1 MDTNP
6 QWQPPAG
13 APLPP
18 PPPSGR
24 ARSPWLPAAI
34 IGSAIVIAAG
44 LVAGALILKDDRGDS
59 VPDGGTTTCQAWA
72 ETRLTLRAIPAL
84 PNGWTWDT
92 PNIDNLIK
100 VQNAPVEIALDLFEP
115 KIAPQP
121 ADVARAANAYVA
133 ARRQQMQAL
142 TDRTYTPKV
151 GEAVDGALENL
162 NQLCG
167 IPGERRKI

>member
-18 PPPSGR
+18 PPSGR
-24 ARSPWLPAAI
+24 TRSPWLPAAI
-34 IGSAIVIAAG
+34 IGSAIVVAAG
-44 LVAGALILKDDRGDS
+44 LVAGALILKDSRGDS
-59 VPDGGTTTCQAWA
+59 VPDGGMTTCQAWT

-100 VQNAPVEIALDLFEP
+100 IQNAPVAIALDLFEP
-115 KIAPQP
+115 KIAPEP

-151 GEAVDGALENL
+151 GETVDAALENL
-162 NQLCG
+162 NQLCD
-167 IPGERRKI
+167 IPGERRRI

>member
-1 MDTNP
+1 MLL
-6 QWQPPAG
+6 
-13 APLPP
+13 PL
-18 PPPSGR
+18 
-24 ARSPWLPAAI
+24 L
-34 IGSAIVIAAG
+34 VIAAG

-59 VPDGGTTTCQAWA
+59 VPDGGMTTCQAWA

-167 IPGERRKI
+167 IPGERQKI

>member
-59 VPDGGTTTCQAWA
+59 VPDGGMTTCQAWA

-142 TDRTYTPKV
+142 TDRT
-151 GEAVDGALENL
+151 
-162 NQLCG
+162 
-167 IPGERRKI
+167 